1 MTQACNASSAALTY
15 FPLHTLS
22 LDNSIYTDG
31 SVTLN
36 NPTPLA
42 FATAIEAWPEAEI
55 RILSVGTAELSP
67 KVSTQANGV
76 VSALPEALEFV
87 TEAQSAD
94 IMSEQLVTALSKM
107 GKKCKYVRV
116 SGKVP
121 DALQAM
127 DDAGNVQKL
136 VESGYNTWMTDEVKA
151 QLTDFFAE

>member
-55 RILSVGTAELSP
+55 RILSVGTGAPNP
-67 KVSTQANGV
+67 KVSLHNSGELA
-76 VSALPEALEFV
+76 ALPRVIEFV
-87 TEAQSAD
+87 IEVQSAD
-94 IMSEQLVTALSKM
+94 IVTKQLVTALHSL

-116 SGKVP
+116 DGSVP
-121 DALQAM
+121 EELLPIDESKNAK
-127 DDAGNVQKL
+127 KL
-136 VESGYNTWMTDEVKA
+136 VDIGYTTWMTDDIKS

>member
-31 SVTLN
+31 GVTLN

-55 RILSVGTAELSP
+55 RILSVGTASTTP
-67 KVSTQANGV
+67 KVSTHKNGQLA
-76 VSALPEALEFV
+76 ALPEALDFV
-87 TEAQSAD
+87 TEGQSAD
-94 IMSEQLVTALSKM
+94 ISTKQLVTALNKM

-116 SGKVP
+116 NGNIP

-127 DDAGNVQKL
+127 DNTDNVQKL
-136 VESGYNTWMTDEVKA
+136 VDSGYNTWMTDEVKA